1 MKYQFVNNW
10 QQDIILSDSAES
22 ADLDLPDGRY
32 RLVVRDD
39 ERTRFEVVDAL
50 VAGGSATLAR
60 GQEDSES
67 QDWPAGSVI
76 YCALTAGQITNLSG
90 LAGEGSPQ
98 GVVVAP
104 QNTTYIDELDGTLWV
119 CVWSDGESSDW
130 LPQAMRDIVSPVGSL
145 LSLGIPVDGEWLL
158 MPGAAVEFTF
168 VDAIYANTPLS
179 GAPRRIDS
187 AGVTHIRGR
196 QVDGGGMLLVAT
208 PLTEYPG
215 PI

>member
-1 MKYQFVNNW
+1 MKYQFINNW
-10 QQDIILSDSAES
+10 QQEVVLSDSADS

-39 ERTRFEVVDAL
+39 ERTRFEVVDAQ
-50 VAGGSATLAR
+50 VADGSATLAR
-60 GQEDSES
+60 GRES
-67 QDWPAGSVI
+67 SDVQDWPAGSVI
-76 YCALTAGQITNLSG
+76 YCALTAEQISNLSG
-90 LAGEGSPQ
+90 LSGEGSPQ

-119 CVWSDGESSDW
+119 CVWSDGESADW
-130 LPQAMRDIVSPVGSL
+130 LAQAMRDVVSPIGGV
-145 LSLGIPVDGEWLL
+145 LSLSIPVDGEWLL
-158 MPGAAVEFTF
+158 MSGAAIEFTF
-168 VDAIYANTPLS
+168 GDVIYANTPLS
-179 GAPRRIDS
+179 GTPRRIDS

>member
-1 MKYQFVNNW
+1 MKHRFINNW
-10 QQDIILSDSAES
+10 QQDIVLSDSAES

-32 RLVVRDD
+32 RLVVRDE

-50 VAGGSATLAR
+50 VADGSATLAR
-60 GQEDSES
+60 GLEGSEA
-67 QDWPAGSVI
+67 QDWPADSVI
-76 YCALTAGQITNLSG
+76 YCALTAGQITSLSG

-130 LPQAMRDIVSPVGSL
+130 SQQAMRDIVSPVGSV

-158 MPGAAVEFTF
+158 MSGAAIEFTF
-168 VDAIYANTPLS
+168 GDVIYANTPLS
-179 GAPRRIDS
+179 GTPRRIDS

-208 PLTEYPG
+208 PLTEYPS